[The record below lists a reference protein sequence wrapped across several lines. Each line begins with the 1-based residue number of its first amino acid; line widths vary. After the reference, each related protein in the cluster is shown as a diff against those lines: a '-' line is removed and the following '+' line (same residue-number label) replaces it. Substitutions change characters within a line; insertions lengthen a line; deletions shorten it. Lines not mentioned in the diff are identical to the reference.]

1 MKQNKRN
8 FSKNSRFLLKIA
20 LFSTIYE
27 TLCFIKENKL

>member
-8 FSKNSRFLLKIA
+8 FSKNHNFLLKIA